1 MRAIGFT
8 LAFLVCSL
16 SWAEQSALDRFLIQ
30 TFGEEPPKPVMLWL
44 NGEQREQASKILD
57 RRFGGFRVRY
67 WRQDNRTA
75 WVMDE
80 IGKELPITIG
90 IVVADTGIE
99 KVEILE
105 YRESRGGE
113 VKYPFFTSQFSGAG
127 LAEDKPKR
135 QLDTHIDGISG
146 ATLSVRAVKKVATL
160 ALFFHQ
166 QLELTDSGQPE
177 SDDTQTAQTG
187 H

>member
-1 MRAIGFT
+1 M
-8 LAFLVCSL
+8 V
-16 SWAEQSALDRFLIQ
+16 QS
-30 TFGEEPPKPVMLWL
+30 FGEQPPKPTMLWL

-67 WRQDNRTA
+67 WQQDDRTA

-113 VKYPFFTSQFSGAG
+113 VKYPFFTSQFSGAR
-127 LAEDKPKR
+127 LDEEKSSQK
-135 QLDTHIDGISG
+135 LDTDIDGISG

-160 ALFFHQ
+160 ALFFHHQ
-166 QLELTDSGQPE
+166 ISQPK
-177 SDDTQTAQTG
+177 SDDAQTAQTG